1 MRELLMWIDRV
12 NALRAAST
20 YPRGMLRSH
29 LYLAEQ
35 LLEDEARNLRF
46 RVLLKATNILM
57 DDKELEP
64 EDGVYRVNFT
74 R

>member
-1 MRELLMWIDRV
+1 MKRMMEWIDSV
-12 NALRAAST
+12 KALRAASPAT
-20 YPRGMLRSH
+20 LRSH
-29 LYLAEQ
+29 MFLAEQ

-64 EDGVYRVNFT
+64 EDGAYRVDYSK
-74 R
+74 